1 MDRHGTVPRVPADA
15 AAAGSPPRPPATGTA
30 EPFDLALRDVWHDD
44 HRYLVAVASRLLHDS
59 AEADDV
65 VQEAFARLVRVD
77 LDAIDDPRA
86 WLTVVVRRLA
96 LNRLRS
102 AYARRESVAGTA
114 PPDGPAP
121 LTQGGDDPSDRVT
134 LDEQVRQALA
144 VVLDRLTPAERT
156 AFVLHDV
163 FGFSHAVI
171 GEIVGRTPTACR
183 QLASRA
189 RRAVRAVP
197 PTQAGP
203 VTADTTGHHSVVTER
218 FIAACAGG
226 DIAELVAI
234 LDPDVAGEAYLPD
247 RRPLGRRHGAAAVAA
262 DAIGRFGPGTGAVL
276 VPVPLEGRPGV
287 VAVVEG
293 RLRAVL
299 RLDATDGLIHHIH
312 AVVMLS
318 GR

>member
-1 MDRHGTVPRVPADA
+1 MDRHGTVPGVPADA
-15 AAAGSPPRPPATGTA
+15 PAGSP
-30 EPFDLALRDVWHDD
+30 
-44 HRYLVAVASRLLHDS
+44 
-59 AEADDV
+59 
-65 VQEAFARLVRVD
+65 
-77 LDAIDDPRA
+77 
-86 WLTVVVRRLA
+86 RR
-96 LNRLRS
+96 
-102 AYARRESVAGTA
+102 
-114 PPDGPAP
+114 
-121 LTQGGDDPSDRVT
+121 
-134 LDEQVRQALA
+134 
-144 VVLDRLTPAERT
+144 
-156 AFVLHDV
+156 
-163 FGFSHAVI
+163 
-171 GEIVGRTPTACR
+171 R

-189 RRAVRAVP
+189 RRAVRAAP
-197 PTQAGP
+197 PTQAGS
-203 VTADTTGHHSVVTER
+203 VAADTTGHHSVVTER

-247 RRPLGRRHGAAAVAA
+247 RRPLGRQDGAAAVAA

-299 RLDATDGLIHHIH
+299 RRTGSSTTSG